1 MMNKK
6 VWVLCYEDK
15 FGQIDLNNLYGG
27 YTTKEHAE
35 TELKRITDKFGP
47 QGFVVRQV
55 DYKLIE
61 ATCI

>member
-27 YTTKEHAE
+27 YTTKERAE
-35 TELKRITDKFGP
+35 AELKRITDKFGP

-61 ATCI
+61 ATCV

>member
-27 YTTKEHAE
+27 YTTKEQAE
-35 TELKRITDKFGP
+35 AELKRITDKFGP
-47 QGFVVRQV
+47 QGFAVRQV